1 LDFAGS
7 AGLACKGFAG
17 GFLAGAAGFFVSVL
31 AAAGFVAALVVLPM
45 LIALP
50 GFGTGATAMPVHETG
65 I

>member
-1 LDFAGS
+1 
-7 AGLACKGFAG
+7 
-17 GFLAGAAGFFVSVL
+17 LAGAAGFFVSVL
-31 AAAGFVAALVVLPM
+31 AAAGFVAALVDLPM